1 MMMKIV
7 GVILEIFDLLDLLQL
22 VKTAVA
28 MKWMGNI
35 VFSSI
40 MNSRFPVIWLFF
52 SALLCIHV

>member
-7 GVILEIFDLLDLLQL
+7 GVILENFDLLDLVQL

-40 MNSRFPVIWLFF
+40 MNSRFPVIW
-52 SALLCIHV
+52 